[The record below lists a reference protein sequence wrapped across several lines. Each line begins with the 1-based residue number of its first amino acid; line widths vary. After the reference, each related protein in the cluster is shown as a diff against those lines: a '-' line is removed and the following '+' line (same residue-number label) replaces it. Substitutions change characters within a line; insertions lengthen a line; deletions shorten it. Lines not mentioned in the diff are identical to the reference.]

1 MKIPTTSQRVTLLFT
16 LMLVPSIFAGDIRLG
31 TNTIISFAGVEAGK
45 KILTSRDDFV
55 SALSPFDRAAR
66 MKTDREVSEKDYLEF
81 VGQSVMPW
89 LPEDTNK
96 IADIFQIMG
105 KKLAAWNL
113 PFPSTITFIKTS
125 GREEGNA
132 SYTRQNAIVLCKQDI
147 RSTGPKLNDLITHEL
162 FHVLSRQNPAL
173 RKKLY
178 HIIGFNSISALEF
191 PEELRQR
198 KITNPDGVHYNWF
211 INVTNQGHTLPV
223 VPILYASKAH
233 YVPSQGGEF
242 FDYLTF
248 RLLVITNGD
257 LGWMPRLVN
266 GHPQLLEPGEI
277 EGFFEQ
283 VGNNTDYIIHPDEI
297 LADNFVLLMNEKTN
311 PPTPRIIADMKK
323 VFREEY
329 LKAR

>member
-1 MKIPTTSQRVTLLFT
+1 MTSQRVTLLFT
-16 LMLVPSIFAGDIRLG
+16 LLLAPSIFAEDIRLG
-31 TNTIISFAGVEAGK
+31 TNTVISFASVEAGK

-89 LPEDTNK
+89 LPEETNK
-96 IADIFQIMG
+96 IADIFRTMG

-113 PFPSTITFIKTS
+113 PFPSTIPFIKTS

-132 SYTRQNAIVLCKQDI
+132 SYTRQNAIILCERDI
-147 RSTGPKLNDLITHEL
+147 QSTGPKLNDLITHEL

-178 HIIGFNSISALEF
+178 HIIGFNPISALEF

-198 KITNPDGVHYNWF
+198 KITNPDGVQYNWF
-211 INVTNQGHTLPV
+211 INVTNQDHTLPV
-223 VPILYASKAH
+223 VPILYASTAH
-233 YVPSQGGEF
+233 YVPSQEGEF

-248 RLLVITNGD
+248 KFLVITNGD
-257 LGWMPRLVN
+257 VGWMPRLVN
-266 GHPQLLEPGEI
+266 GHLQLLEPDEI

-283 VGNNTDYIIHPDEI
+283 VGNNTHYIIHPDEI

-311 PPTPRIIADMKK
+311 PPTPRIVADMKR